1 MAKASFMN
9 EVYTELAITKNLAT
23 TDTSLC
29 HDEEHV
35 KLSTCGFYSPSDLKH
50 ADYVNL
56 ICAGLDGLVNCNR
69 TLDRQSISVKNA
81 TLSMPTTGSKMSATL
96 QAMHQKKENIG
107 ILGRLGIWH
116 LPTITEF
123 IPPQSVKLTQD
134 IASIDHLLIIG
145 HEIVQK
151 PHEFRFQK
159 YTCDIIIDKKNS
171 VRLL

>member
-96 QAMHQKKENIG
+96 QAMHQKKKR
-107 ILGRLGIWH
+107 IL
-116 LPTITEF
+116 
-123 IPPQSVKLTQD
+123 V
-134 IASIDHLLIIG
+134 
-145 HEIVQK
+145 
-151 PHEFRFQK
+151 
-159 YTCDIIIDKKNS
+159 Y
-171 VRLL
+171 